1 MKAAI
6 FKKPGVIAVED
17 IDKPT
22 IQNPTDAVVRVVRA
36 CVCGSDL
43 WWYRG
48 IESQAA
54 DSQVGH
60 EAIGVVDQIG
70 DGVTAA
76 KVGDLVIIPFGLG
89 CGECPNCKKGLQTAC
104 VKQAFLGTGQS
115 EYAYVPN
122 AQGSLVVVPEGDY
135 TDEQLASFLTI
146 SDVLGT
152 GYHAMVSAEVKAGDT
167 VAVVGDGAVG
177 LSAVLSAKMLGAAR
191 IIVLGSTHESRHK
204 LARKWGATDIITVRG
219 DAAVAELQKLT
230 DGIGADAVL
239 ECVGSKDAVNTAF
252 AITRGGGIVGRVG
265 LPQKDVALDVIGT
278 FFRNVGMRGGPAPTK
293 AYAEELLKMV
303 IDGTINPGEV
313 FDFTTDLEHIDDAYK
328 EMDERRTIKSL
339 IKVSEI

>member
-6 FKKPGVIAVED
+6 FKKPGVIAVEE

-22 IQNPTDAVVRVVRA
+22 IQASTDAVVRVMRA

-48 IESQAA
+48 IETQATN
-54 DSQVGH
+54 SQVGH
-60 EAIGVVDQIG
+60 EAIGVVDKIG
-70 DGVTAA
+70 DGVTTA
-76 KVGDLVIIPFGLG
+76 KIGDLVIIPFGLG
-89 CGECPNCKKGLQTAC
+89 CGECPNCKKGFQTAC

-122 AQGSLVVVPEGDY
+122 AQGSLVVVPKGNY

-152 GYHAMVSAEVKAGDT
+152 GYHAAVSAEVKAGDT

-177 LSAVLSAKMLGAAR
+177 LSAVLSAKMLGAER
-191 IIVLGSTHESRHK
+191 IIMLGSTHESRHR
-204 LARKWGATDIITVRG
+204 LARKWGATDIISVRG
-219 DAAVAELQKLT
+219 EAAVAELKKLT
-230 DGIGADAVL
+230 NGIGADAVL
-239 ECVGSKDAVNTAF
+239 ECVGSKDATDTAF

-265 LPQKDVALDVIGT
+265 LPQKDATIDVIGT

-293 AYAEELLKMV
+293 AYAADLLDAVLK
-303 IDGTINPGEV
+303 GEINPGEV
-313 FDFTTDLEHIDDAYK
+313 FDFTTDLDHIADAYAA
-328 EMDERRTIKSL
+328 MDERRAIKSI
-339 IKVSEI
+339 IKVSEV